1 MDKENISSTYSPSIY
16 KRAYGLSDVSNTSS
30 RSANGSGFMGM
41 LLSAKEEVHKERNN
55 KMAEV
60 VAKRIHR
67 QELARVKELEDR
79 EREDR
84 EAAEKFQ
91 MEEKDA
97 YHAEQLRLKE
107 EEEFR
112 RAEELKAKM
121 EYDSLAYAQKVQ
133 EEEEKEVEEMER
145 RMERQHAKD
154 AKLAKK
160 MQAKDDK
167 EHRREILRKENE
179 EKRQIAM
186 RKKEE
191 KKGEMM
197 ARKILQEEE
206 RAFQAERA
214 RKERLAKRDMELA
227 KRMQE
232 EELAEIHE
240 STDRAVQK
248 WKEPTVEVEEREDG
262 VLLVV
267 ELSGVRRM
275 EVDLDEDANI
285 IFVNAIAKS
294 KVYDP
299 LRDHH
304 DEIRKLA
311 TKNKVEGSEF
321 QIDLN
326 NIIDGVFS
334 HEEIDSKYDPK
345 TGELEVFVH
354 NVKLSSKTKRSKFLS
369 GMSAR
374 LSKLFGKKKNS
385 NSDASNDEISKMATV
400 KRRSRYSKK

>member
-1 MDKENISSTYSPSIY
+1 MDKENISSTYSPSVY
-16 KRAYGLSDVSNTSS
+16 KRAYGLSDVSNTS
-30 RSANGSGFMGM
+30 RGSGGFMGM
-41 LLSAKEEVHKERNN
+41 LLSAKDEVHKETNN
-55 KMAEV
+55 QMAEV
-60 VAKRIHR
+60 VAKRMHR
-67 QELARVKELEDR
+67 QEIARAKEIEDR
-79 EREDR
+79 ERQDR
-84 EAAEKFQ
+84 EAAERFQ

-112 RAEELKAKM
+112 RAKELREKL
-121 EYDSLAYAQKVQ
+121 ENDSFAYAQKIQ
-133 EEEEKEVEEMER
+133 ESEEKEAEEMKKQLQ
-145 RMERQHAKD
+145 RQHAKD

-160 MQAKDDK
+160 MQVKDDK

-179 EKRQIAM
+179 ERKQLALR
-186 RKKEE
+186 RKKE
-191 KKGEMM
+191 KQGEIM
-197 ARKILQEEE
+197 ARKILLEEE
-206 RAFQAERA
+206 RALKNERA
-214 RKERLAKRDMELA
+214 RKEKIAKQDMELA
-227 KRMQE
+227 KRMQD
-232 EELAEIHE
+232 EELAEVHE
-240 STDRAVQK
+240 NADRIVQK

-275 EVDLDEDANI
+275 EVDLDEDAKI

-326 NIIDGVFS
+326 SIVDGVFS
-334 HEEIDSKYDPK
+334 HEDIDSKYDPK

-354 NVKLSSKTKRSKFLS
+354 DVTLSSKQKRSKFLS
-369 GMSAR
+369 SMSTR
-374 LSKLFGKKKNS
+374 LSKLFGKKKNRNK
-385 NSDASNDEISKMATV
+385 NSEASNDEITRMATI
-400 KRRSRYSKK
+400 KRRYSKK

>member
-1 MDKENISSTYSPSIY
+1 
-16 KRAYGLSDVSNTSS
+16 
-30 RSANGSGFMGM
+30 
-41 LLSAKEEVHKERNN
+41 
-55 KMAEV
+55 
-60 VAKRIHR
+60 
-67 QELARVKELEDR
+67 
-79 EREDR
+79 
-84 EAAEKFQ
+84 
-91 MEEKDA
+91 
-97 YHAEQLRLKE
+97 
-107 EEEFR
+107 
-112 RAEELKAKM
+112 
-121 EYDSLAYAQKVQ
+121 
-133 EEEEKEVEEMER
+133 
-145 RMERQHAKD
+145 
-154 AKLAKK
+154 
-160 MQAKDDK
+160 
-167 EHRREILRKENE
+167 
-179 EKRQIAM
+179 
-186 RKKEE
+186 
-191 KKGEMM
+191 M

-345 TGELEVFVH
+345 TGFFDL
-354 NVKLSSKTKRSKFLS
+354 
-369 GMSAR
+369 
-374 LSKLFGKKKNS
+374 
-385 NSDASNDEISKMATV
+385 
-400 KRRSRYSKK
+400 